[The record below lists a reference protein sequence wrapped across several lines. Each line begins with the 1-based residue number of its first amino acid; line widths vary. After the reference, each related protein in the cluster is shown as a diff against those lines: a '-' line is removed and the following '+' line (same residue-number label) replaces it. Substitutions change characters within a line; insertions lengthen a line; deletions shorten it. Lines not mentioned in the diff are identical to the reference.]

1 MTEISR
7 KQQKNLKY
15 RKDNSEYL
23 IPGATD
29 CQLLEVL
36 EGTEVT
42 AFFKDLTKD
51 PYSDQPELL
60 VEGMWS
66 VTFVVEPTVL
76 EEIRMNGDPIMSY
89 PFLDTTAKLEKFSLT
104 PLGMTITADI
114 SEADEKI
121 LITSTYQFQTPIS
134 IAQVSGVYLEDQYL
148 SFKE

>member
-1 MTEISR
+1 M
-7 KQQKNLKY
+7 
-15 RKDNSEYL
+15 
-23 IPGATD
+23 
-29 CQLLEVL
+29 
-36 EGTEVT
+36 T